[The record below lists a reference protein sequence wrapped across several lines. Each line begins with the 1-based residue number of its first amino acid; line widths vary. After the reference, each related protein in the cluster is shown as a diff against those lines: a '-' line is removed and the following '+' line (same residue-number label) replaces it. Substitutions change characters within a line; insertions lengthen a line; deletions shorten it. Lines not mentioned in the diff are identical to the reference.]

1 MTNGEKVNS
10 QASQP
15 NDYTSFSCAKET
27 KESSGKTIVL
37 LYPLFR
43 IVTRLIFNRQI
54 AKEMDLTPTEVVDL
68 ANIPLSSEVTKGLV
82 PAQVDYV
89 KESVVEI
96 NEELSCVG
104 QSLRAVAANLADI
117 KSNIKPGNWRA
128 FLKSGAINCSER
140 FAVDLV
146 SAYTNWLGGSDIE
159 DKLLA
164 SLTPRSLALMG
175 GKGVTDKERQK
186 VFDAVESG
194 ERMTEASVRVLV
206 KGGRRKAKSILPRTE
221 SEKLK
226 HLREKI
232 ETYKKVISNLQD
244 ENKKLSKLLSNREK
258 IESLV

>member
-1 MTNGEKVNS
+1 
-10 QASQP
+10 
-15 NDYTSFSCAKET
+15 
-27 KESSGKTIVL
+27 
-37 LYPLFR
+37 
-43 IVTRLIFNRQI
+43 
-54 AKEMDLTPTEVVDL
+54 MDLSPTEVVEPG
-68 ANIPLSSEVTKGLV
+68 NIALGNEVTKGLV
-82 PAQVDYV
+82 PAQVEYV

-104 QSLRAVAANLADI
+104 QSLRAVAANLSDI

-159 DKLLA
+159 DNMLA

-175 GKGVTDKERQK
+175 SKGVTDKERQK
-186 VFDAVESG
+186 VFEAVGNG
-194 ERMTEASVRVLV
+194 ERMTEATVRTLV
-206 KGGRRKAKSILPRTE
+206 KGNKKKANKASQKNE
-221 SEKLK
+221 SEKVKSLK
-226 HLREKI
+226 EKI
-232 ETYKKVISNLQD
+232 ETYKKVINNLQD